1 MLGLCAVLSAG
12 ADAVREIWEL
22 LHDTYFTYF
31 FPLARSLK
39 DPTVELAYW
48 LPDRQAY
55 VDPDGRPI
63 DLPAEDSGRVVS
75 VIGGNGDGEPLAALL
90 SRLPVHERVACG
102 SSLKF
107 CRVAEGGA
115 DLYPRLAPTFEWDV
129 AAGNAVLAGAGGL
142 VTRPDGTPLVYGQ
155 VADEFR
161 VPAFLAFGDPAAVPR
176 IIPPARC

>member
-1 MLGLCAVLSAG
+1 MS
-12 ADAVREIWEL
+12 EL
-22 LHDTYFTYF
+22 
-31 FPLARSLK
+31 PS
-39 DPTVELAYW
+39 W
-48 LPDRQAY
+48 
-55 VDPDGRPI
+55 PI
-63 DLPAEDSGRVVS
+63 LMPPGWVVS
-75 VIGGNGDGEPLAALL
+75 VIPLHAANLWLHPNEPGQRDRFANASPFLMELHRGIAITTD
-90 SRLPVHERVACG
+90 
-102 SSLKF
+102 
-107 CRVAEGGA
+107 A